1 MKKPSAFSKVTGAV
15 TAARGFRAAGLAAG
29 IKKSGKKD
37 MALIVSD
44 VPATVAGVFTRNQ
57 VKAAPV
63 KLDMLHV
70 QSGQAR
76 AIVANSGNANAC
88 TGKLG
93 YLHAQAMATAVA
105 RRIDAPTE
113 QVLVC
118 STGRIGV
125 NLPLVK
131 IEAGIKNLIKQ
142 IHPPEGRAQSR
153 PLAKRG
159 HDGAWPSEAVR
170 HHGAHDAALGIMTS
184 DTFPKECAVKVGK
197 FHVGGIA
204 KGAGM
209 IHPNMATMLSFITTD
224 AAVPRAALQRA
235 LRRAVDQSFN
245 RISIDGDMSTND
257 TVLCLANG
265 LAGKVAL
272 PVFQEALDY
281 VCLEL
286 AKMIVKDGEGV
297 TKFVTVEVH
306 GAKSDR
312 DAEFAARAVS
322 NSALVK
328 TSWCGGDP
336 NWGRLMDAIGY
347 SRCKVVEEQVDIA
360 YDGLAAVKAGQ
371 PTRTPLAK
379 LKKIVKSPTFTIRI
393 DLHLGH
399 GRCTM
404 HTCDLTE
411 NYVTFNKGE

>member
-1 MKKPSAFSKVTGAV
+1 MKTTLFTKITGSI
-15 TAARGFRAAGLAAG
+15 TAASGFRAAGLAAG

-70 QSGQAR
+70 KSGTAR
-76 AIVANSGNANAC
+76 AILANSGNANAC

-93 YLHAQAMATAVA
+93 YIHAQAMATAVA
-105 RRIDAPTE
+105 RRLGAPTE

-125 NLPLVK
+125 LLPLVK
-131 IEAGIKNLIKQ
+131 IEGGIKKLLR
-142 IHPPEGRAQSR
+142 HVSR
-153 PLAKRG
+153 
-159 HDGAWPSEAVR
+159 D
-170 HHGAHDAALGIMTS
+170 GAHDAALGILTS
-184 DTFPKECAVKVGK
+184 DTFAKECAVRVGK

-235 LRRAVDQSFN
+235 LRHSVNQSFN

-272 PVFQEALDY
+272 PAFQAALDY

-286 AKMIVKDGEGV
+286 AKLIVKDGEGV
-297 TKFVTVEVH
+297 TKFVTIEVH
-306 GAKSDR
+306 GAKNDR

-347 SRCKVVEEQVDIA
+347 SRCKVVEEKVDIA
-360 YDGLAAVKAGQ
+360 YNGLFAVKAGQ

-379 LKKIVKSPTFTIRI
+379 LKKIVKSPTFAIRI

>member
-1 MKKPSAFSKVTGAV
+1 MKTTQFTKITGSV

-70 QSGQAR
+70 KSGKAR

-88 TGKLG
+88 TGKVG
-93 YLHAQAMATAVA
+93 YIHAQAMAAAVA
-105 RRIDAPTE
+105 RRLEAPTE

-125 NLPLVK
+125 MLPIVK
-131 IEAGIKNLIKQ
+131 IEAGIKKLLR
-142 IHPPEGRAQSR
+142 HLSR
-153 PLAKRG
+153 
-159 HDGAWPSEAVR
+159 D
-170 HHGAHDAALGIMTS
+170 GAHDAALGVMTS
-184 DTFPKECAVKVGK
+184 DTFAKECAVRVGK

-235 LRRAVDQSFN
+235 LRQAVSQSFN
-245 RISIDGDMSTND
+245 KISIDGDMSTND

-265 LAGKVAL
+265 VAGKVPMPDFQAAL
-272 PVFQEALDY
+272 NY

-286 AKMIVKDGEGV
+286 AKMIVQDGEGV

-312 DAEFAARAVS
+312 DAEFAARAVC

-360 YDGLAAVKAGQ
+360 YNGLAAVKVGQ